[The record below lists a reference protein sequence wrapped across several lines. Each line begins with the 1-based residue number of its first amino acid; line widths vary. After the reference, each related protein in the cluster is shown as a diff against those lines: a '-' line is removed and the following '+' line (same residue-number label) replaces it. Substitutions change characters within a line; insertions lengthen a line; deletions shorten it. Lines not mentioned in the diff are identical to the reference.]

1 MSTAICKH
9 PYPTE
14 DEKRTIAAQ
23 TNLTL
28 LQVNNWFIN
37 ARRRILQ
44 PMLEHASDNSA
55 QSPPPVS
62 LQSTAASSMSPSSS
76 QAAVTAG
83 VGDLLHLA
91 PSHQHHNHHPPGK
104 RFWPDPA
111 ASQHQQL
118 ANIENISANINR
130 AALDSER
137 LLLAASRKLA
147 AGNEFFHRQQHQQPI
162 SSGEESSDSNLLIG
176 GR

>member
-14 DEKRTIAAQ
+14 DEKRALAAQ

-44 PMLEHASDNSA
+44 PMLEHASDSSA
-55 QSPPPVS
+55 QSPPPLPATSSSS
-62 LQSTAASSMSPSSS
+62 LS
-76 QAAVTAG
+76 QAAPPLLPPPPPLLPHEIE
-83 VGDLLHLA
+83 LLH
-91 PSHQHHNHHPPGK
+91 PSGKQHPIWSN
-104 RFWPDPA
+104 DPTIRSA
-111 ASQHQQL
+111 GPIGLHQL

-130 AALDSER
+130 GGQ
-137 LLLAASRKLA
+137 LLRSGFPPRPP
-147 AGNEFFHRQQHQQPI
+147 RSV
-162 SSGEESSDSNLLIG
+162 SSGDDSDG
-176 GR
+176 GPGLAIRR